1 MLSKSIADRFKKLLP
16 NYGTAKT
23 DILIPSIISAI
34 VGCINLWFDWVTPLG
49 IAAGISYL
57 LLVFCSLWFPKPST
71 AFLFAFIGSLFT
83 LLGYHL
89 SPMGPLTAEIVITN
103 RILSVVALWVV
114 ATVIYYSRKENVIR
128 RQGEENLKSIVNTML
143 DGLITIDESG
153 ILSTFNPAAT
163 RIFGYQPEEVVGQ
176 NIKMLMPE
184 PYHSEHDG
192 YLHNYLSTNEKKVI
206 GIGREVSGKRKDA
219 SIFPMEL
226 GVNEMI
232 ITPGKRMFVGT
243 IRDIS
248 ERKRS
253 EKAIEQYLLALKR
266 SNQELDD
273 FAYIA
278 SHDLKEPLRGLSN
291 NAMFLKED
299 FADKIGEEGT
309 KRLNRITFLCER
321 MERLVNDL
329 LYFSRLGRQE
339 LAIQKT
345 DLNEVINDIILMMEN
360 SLHEAGAI
368 IMIPRELPTITCDLP
383 RITEVFRNLITNA
396 VKYNDKPEKV
406 IEVGYEIQNGNNIFY
421 VRDNGIGIAAEFH
434 NDVFRIFKRLNSES
448 DEVKG
453 TGVGLTFVKKIIER
467 HNGRIWIESQPGSG
481 TTFYFTIQ

>member
-1 MLSKSIADRFKKLLP
+1 
-16 NYGTAKT
+16 
-23 DILIPSIISAI
+23 
-34 VGCINLWFDWVTPLG
+34 VWFDWATPLG

-57 LLVFCSLWFPKPST
+57 LLVFCSLWFPRPGT
-71 AFLFAFIGSLFT
+71 AFLFAAIGT
-83 LLGYHL
+83 LLTFLGYFL
-89 SPMGPLTAEIVITN
+89 SPMGPLTSSIVIAN
-103 RILSVVALWVV
+103 RILCIIALWVV
-114 ATVIYYSRKENVIR
+114 AIVIYYSRRENVIR
-128 RQGEENLKSIVNTML
+128 RQGEENLQLIVNTML
-143 DGLITIDESG
+143 DGLITIDELS
-153 ILSTFNPAAT
+153 ILHSFNPAAT
-163 RIFGYQPEEVVGQ
+163 RIFGYQPEEVIGQ
-176 NIKMLMPE
+176 DIKIIMPQTADIKNI
-184 PYHSEHDG
+184 
-192 YLHNYLSTNEKKVI
+192 I
-206 GIGREVSGKRKDA
+206 GPGREFSGRRKDG

-226 GVNEMI
+226 GVNEMRV
-232 ITPGKRMFVGT
+232 TGSNSKRIFVGT

-253 EKAIEQYLLALKR
+253 EKAIEQYLVALKR

-299 FADKIGEEGT
+299 FGDKIGEEGT

-345 DLNEVINDIILMMEN
+345 DLNEIIKDIIAMMES
-360 SLHEAGAI
+360 SLHESGAM
-368 IMIPRELPTITCDLP
+368 IMIPCELPTITCDLP

-396 VKYNDKPEKV
+396 VKYNDKPQKI
-406 IEVGYEIQNGNNIFY
+406 IEIGHEIQNGNNVFY
-421 VRDNGIGIAAEFH
+421 VRDNGIGIAPEFH
-434 NDVFRIFKRLNSES
+434 SDVFRIFKRLNNES

-481 TTFYFTIQ
+481 ATFYFTIQ

>member
-1 MLSKSIADRFKKLLP
+1 MDRFKKLLP

-23 DILIPSIISAI
+23 DILIPSIVSAI
-34 VGCINLWFDWVTPLG
+34 TGCINLWFDWVTPLG

-83 LLGYHL
+83 LLGYYL

-103 RILSVVALWVV
+103 RILCVIALWVV

-163 RIFGYQPEEVVGQ
+163 RIFGYQPEEVIGQ

-192 YLHNYLSTNEKKVI
+192 YLHNYLSTNVKKVI
-206 GIGREVSGKRKDA
+206 GIGREVSGKRKDG

-226 GVNEMI
+226 GVNEML

-345 DLNEVINDIILMMEN
+345 DLNEVISDIILMMEN

-383 RITEVFRNLITNA
+383 RITEAFRNLITNA

-406 IEVGYEIQNGNNIFY
+406 IEVGYETQNGNNVFY
-421 VRDNGIGIAAEFH
+421 VRDNGIGIAPEFH